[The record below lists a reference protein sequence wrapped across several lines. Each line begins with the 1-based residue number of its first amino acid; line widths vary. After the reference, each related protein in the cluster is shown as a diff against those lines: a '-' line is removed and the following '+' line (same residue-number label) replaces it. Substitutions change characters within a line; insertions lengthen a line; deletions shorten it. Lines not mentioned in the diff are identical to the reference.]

1 MKWLY
6 AARVATVT
14 WNVNSYIDQR
24 IETGS
29 DHQNVPMLPY
39 PTSPYQTRCCLPFA
53 HPYRSNT
60 TRIFDG
66 LNCVST
72 VFCDWL
78 QIDLGRMTLL
88 SRLTCSLQHA
98 LNSTNFPAANRN
110 SLSADLHEINSTN
123 VLARLKNR
131 LFIYLCDLG
140 LQKTIAVVL

>member
-1 MKWLY
+1 
-6 AARVATVT
+6 
-14 WNVNSYIDQR
+14 
-24 IETGS
+24 
-29 DHQNVPMLPY
+29 
-39 PTSPYQTRCCLPFA
+39 
-53 HPYRSNT
+53 
-60 TRIFDG
+60 
-66 LNCVST
+66 
-72 VFCDWL
+72 
-78 QIDLGRMTLL
+78 MTLL